1 MCTTS
6 RNRMTEG
13 RAFSDPTPMDTEPE
27 PLIRKT
33 PERAQDQ
40 RVTENSRLTGSEPE
54 SFHFQ
59 P

>member
-6 RNRMTEG
+6 GNRMTEG
-13 RAFSDPTPMDTEPE
+13 RAFSGPTPMDTTEPE

-40 RVTENSRLTGSEPE
+40 RFMDNYRLTGSEP
-54 SFHFQ
+54 
-59 P
+59 